1 MRLKKRT
8 RCGAAALKEGGVSGC
23 CLHSNNDN
31 ECCKPAMYYPPL
43 SVENGPNGRG
53 RAYTEWPPQDSMMA
67 DDWSVSSTMSTTS
80 QQAELMHVR
89 RAMEENTRSLE
100 AKLRKLR
107 MLEEANHRK
116 AQNTRE
122 KCLSMAVIRREAANF
137 AKTLAHKDDDM

>member
-1 MRLKKRT
+1 
-8 RCGAAALKEGGVSGC
+8 
-23 CLHSNNDN
+23 
-31 ECCKPAMYYPPL
+31 
-43 SVENGPNGRG
+43 
-53 RAYTEWPPQDSMMA
+53 
-67 DDWSVSSTMSTTS
+67 MSTTS